1 MANEVHVG
9 DINTEFRITI
19 LDDGIAVDVSGATTK
34 TITIKRPDGTS
45 IVGSGSFYTDGTDGI
60 IYYRAVAGDL
70 NQSGTYKIQAYVVI
84 PAGSYYSSIG
94 SFPVKCNL

>member
-1 MANEVHVG
+1 MSDEVHVG

-19 LDDGIAVDVSGATTK
+19 LDDDLPVDVSSATTI
-34 TITIKRPDGTS
+34 TVTIKRPDQTT
-45 IVGSGSFYTDGTDGI
+45 IVGDGEFHTDGTDGI

-70 NQSGTYKIQAYVVI
+70 NQAGIYKIQAYVVI